1 MPERSVNK
9 NKTRI
14 TLPAPPFDLLSDF
27 SRFTISF
34 SFSVA
39 GIAVST
45 GFDSLSPS
53 DAAVDDFGIGGF
65 GVYFAGFVWSLLG
78 FVVSGVVV
86 DEVDED
92 EVDEDEVEED
102 EVDEDEADEGEEGS
116 KADEVD
122 DWVEVSLLLEVF
134 SFKQFVSYFL

>member
-1 MPERSVNK
+1 
-9 NKTRI
+9 
-14 TLPAPPFDLLSDF
+14 
-27 SRFTISF
+27 
-34 SFSVA
+34 
-39 GIAVST
+39 
-45 GFDSLSPS
+45 
-53 DAAVDDFGIGGF
+53 
-65 GVYFAGFVWSLLG
+65 
-78 FVVSGVVV
+78 VVSGVVV